1 MFEVILNNVLLAYN
15 FIKNKM
21 DSISLLCKR
30 IINACVATNN
40 RAY

>member
-1 MFEVILNNVLLAYN
+1 MFEVILNNVLLAYI

-30 IINACVATNN
+30 ISNDVNIMCG
-40 RAY
+40 YE